1 MAIAASAAVELSS
14 FVLCVVLCA
23 SARHYGS
30 QFIVHLPGRQ
40 QQHSVCPAKWLG
52 LVATFSQNVLS
63 FSSLFWELAVFT
75 FFYNDY
81 TTIYDHHHRHQWA
94 QLASFA
100 CCRNYCWYYCF
111 SIIVILILPIVSS
124 NYLYGSFCCCCSFA
138 CKRFTLNWL
147 SESQYCPKIGRYSLL
162 FPFPFLITSGPLL
175 GKWPTALHLN
185 FSLLCL
191 MISLNWRVCLCLG
204 VCLCYL

>member
-81 TTIYDHHHRHQWA
+81 TTIYDHHHRRQWA
-94 QLASFA
+94 QLGLL
-100 CCRNYCWYYCF
+100 WGLL
-111 SIIVILILPIVSS
+111 LIL
-124 NYLYGSFCCCCSFA
+124 LL
-138 CKRFTLNWL
+138 LNNCHINTTDC
-147 SESQYCPKIGRYSLL
+147 EGC
-162 FPFPFLITSGPLL
+162 
-175 GKWPTALHLN
+175 A
-185 FSLLCL
+185 LLCSARIIFMGPSAAAAVL
-191 MISLNWRVCLCLG
+191 LVSDSH
-204 VCLCYL
+204 